1 MIIIHRGKGGLIL
14 VAGVLSALFMNLLTA
29 KLFGYEYYAEHI
41 WPKFGT
47 FALLASICLVGG
59 LYLRAHPTIPKSLDK
74 PIEGES
80 FDHLFYIPV
89 IYWSPIFLL
98 LGVAYVVYKLTGPG
112 R

>member
-47 FALLASICLVGG
+47 FALLASICLIGG
-59 LYLRAHPTIPKSLDK
+59 LYLQKHPTFPKSRDELT
-74 PIEGES
+74 EWES
-80 FDHLFYIPV
+80 SDHLFYIPV

-98 LGVAYVVYKLTGPG
+98 LGLAYVVYKLTGPG
-112 R
+112 